1 MTLKD
6 YVDWIIYAKTY
17 FEEDI
22 GKEIHRKMDLLD
34 VFCSFSGSEGS
45 CDETLAESKEEHE

>member
-6 YVDWIIYAKTY
+6 YVGWIIYAKTY

-45 CDETLAESKEEHE
+45 CDETLAESKEDH